1 MPHRCAAMTA
11 YRAVRRGADLR
22 YGESE
27 AVVATGAGSNI
38 LHFAR
43 AMGSDPIIA
52 IDVKD
57 GSWGPG
63 VIHTVNSV
71 MQDARQ
77 KVFEITDSRGVEIA
91 FEALGIPVTWMSFA
105 DGVGTWCQ

>member
-1 MPHRCAAMTA
+1 MTA

-43 AMGSDPIIA
+43 AMGSDA
-52 IDVKD
+52 SKA
-57 GSWGPG
+57 GSRS
-63 VIHTVNSV
+63 VN
-71 MQDARQ
+71 RQ
-77 KVFEITDSRGVEIA
+77 CGD
-91 FEALGIPVTWMSFA
+91 
-105 DGVGTWCQ
+105 

>member
-22 YGESE
+22 YGESM

-43 AMGSDPIIA
+43 AMGSDPHHCHRCQRRRLGA
-52 IDVKD
+52 
-57 GSWGPG
+57 WRHPYRQLR
-63 VIHTVNSV
+63 H
-71 MQDARQ
+71 AR
-77 KVFEITDSRGVEIA
+77 R
-91 FEALGIPVTWMSFA
+91 
-105 DGVGTWCQ
+105 

>member
-1 MPHRCAAMTA
+1 MTGVPYEAQYCASSVRCHDRISSGPA
-11 YRAVRRGADLR
+11 GADLR

-57 GSWGPG
+57 G
-63 VIHTVNSV
+63 
-71 MQDARQ
+71 R
-77 KVFEITDSRGVEIA
+77 
-91 FEALGIPVTWMSFA
+91 
-105 DGVGTWCQ
+105 

>member
-1 MPHRCAAMTA
+1 MTA

-57 GSWGPG
+57 GRQGPG
-63 VIHTVNSV
+63 VTHTVNSV

>member
-1 MPHRCAAMTA
+1 MTA

-38 LHFAR
+38 LHFAM

-57 GSWGPG
+57 GS
-63 VIHTVNSV
+63 
-71 MQDARQ
+71 
-77 KVFEITDSRGVEIA
+77 
-91 FEALGIPVTWMSFA
+91 
-105 DGVGTWCQ
+105 

>member
-1 MPHRCAAMTA
+1 MMGVPDVAQYMLHRCAAMTA

-22 YGESE
+22 YGESV

-57 GSWGPG
+57 GS
-63 VIHTVNSV
+63 
-71 MQDARQ
+71 
-77 KVFEITDSRGVEIA
+77 
-91 FEALGIPVTWMSFA
+91 
-105 DGVGTWCQ
+105 